1 MSAPDLKSRIA
12 LITGAAGGIGQA
24 LARAFVDAGMRVALC
39 DTSKDGLL
47 RLHRELGPDRT
58 IALPLDV
65 SDAAACRDS
74 VAHTVAHFGRLDV
87 LVNNAAVGM
96 STVREDHMRRV
107 VQIEDIA
114 PELWARFMAVNLS
127 GPFYMA
133 HAAVPG
139 MRARKFGRI
148 INVTTSFFTMLN
160 PGFCALRPG
169 QVRPGSLEQEP
180 GRGIERHRH
189 HRQRRGARRAHRHA
203 DGAGRRHNGTQPVD
217 PPGEDGAAHAASR
230 VRCRRCRHRHALRRG
245 EVGLLACRR
254 RCHGRFGS
262 AGRLARPCPKPG
274 VAGRRPQALIGPCAL
289 RRLSLVEDAP
299 LTIDYEKRDGVAYIT
314 LNNPSKANILDKQ
327 TSDAI
332 SEAWIDLWE
341 DRSIRCAILT
351 GKGDTHF
358 CGGHNLAPRENITE
372 EEREYLRTQRI
383 FWPLAGTVHGQKTG
397 VDGRMGDHYPR
408 VWKPVIAAVNGWAA
422 GAGLYI
428 LLSSTD
434 IRIASA
440 EHARFKFALLTQG
453 WLGHGPGASLL
464 AKQLR
469 YIDAMKILL
478 TDEPFDAQ
486 EALRIGLI
494 NEVVPHAQ
502 LLERAEKIARHICT
516 LPPAAV
522 RMMKEFVVRF
532 GDLPTDQ
539 AWHVQNLINSLLIQA
554 TTDGEEGRQA
564 FNEKRKPKFD
574 GKLRKRGDAWPDLSE
589 EDAKRL
595 DEAYR
600 SGEF

>member
-1 MSAPDLKSRIA
+1 
-12 LITGAAGGIGQA
+12 
-24 LARAFVDAGMRVALC
+24 
-39 DTSKDGLL
+39 
-47 RLHRELGPDRT
+47 
-58 IALPLDV
+58 
-65 SDAAACRDS
+65 
-74 VAHTVAHFGRLDV
+74 
-87 LVNNAAVGM
+87 
-96 STVREDHMRRV
+96 
-107 VQIEDIA
+107 
-114 PELWARFMAVNLS
+114 
-127 GPFYMA
+127 
-133 HAAVPG
+133 
-139 MRARKFGRI
+139 
-148 INVTTSFFTMLN
+148 
-160 PGFCALRPG
+160 
-169 QVRPGSLEQEP
+169 
-180 GRGIERHRH
+180 
-189 HRQRRGARRAHRHA
+189 
-203 DGAGRRHNGTQPVD
+203 
-217 PPGEDGAAHAASR
+217 
-230 VRCRRCRHRHALRRG
+230 
-245 EVGLLACRR
+245 
-254 RCHGRFGS
+254 
-262 AGRLARPCPKPG
+262 
-274 VAGRRPQALIGPCAL
+274 
-289 RRLSLVEDAP
+289 VEDDR
-299 LTIDYEKRDGVAYIT
+299 LTIEYEKRDGVAYIT

-383 FWPLAGTVHGQKTG
+383 FWPLAGTAHGQKTG

-422 GAGLYI
+422 GAGLYM

-516 LPPAAV
+516 LPPVAV
-522 RMMKEFVVRF
+522 RMMKAFLVRF

-564 FNEKRKPKFD
+564 FNAKRKPKFD